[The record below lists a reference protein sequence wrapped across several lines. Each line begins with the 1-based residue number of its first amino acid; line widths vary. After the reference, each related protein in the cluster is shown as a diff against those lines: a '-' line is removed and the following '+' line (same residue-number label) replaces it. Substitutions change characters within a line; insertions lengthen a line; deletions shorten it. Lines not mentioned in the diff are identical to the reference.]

1 MRVVHAINVFEKFI
15 NVSKAVLLARFLIN
29 PRSNFSPV
37 TFFVLFSFF
46 FYPSQDKKKSIRYI
60 FTRSLNLPSLKRQ
73 KEGKVWM

>member
-37 TFFVLFSFF
+37 TFFVPFSFF
-46 FYPSQDKKKSIRYI
+46 FSFILHEVVESP
-60 FTRSLNLPSLKRQ
+60 L
-73 KEGKVWM
+73 V